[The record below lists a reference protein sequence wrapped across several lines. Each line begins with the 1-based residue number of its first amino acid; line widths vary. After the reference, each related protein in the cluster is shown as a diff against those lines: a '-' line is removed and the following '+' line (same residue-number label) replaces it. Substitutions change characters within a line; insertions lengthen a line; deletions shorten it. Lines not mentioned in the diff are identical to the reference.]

1 MAYKRTSYDE
11 LYWQYKGYVVLML
24 RKYMYIGYDESAK
37 VLSYLLEYKLY
48 ETDKGIAA
56 AGPDKDKIMR
66 VLASHHVNYVISE
79 FGFVEEI
86 RSFEDNCF
94 YKYLA
99 LASGK
104 KEINP
109 ETDSVPVRI
118 DDESE
123 QDLQPEVPIEPESPE
138 WFKKGCRVSHL
149 RYGDGEIINIDNKI
163 FTVLFEDKQEKKFIF
178 PDAFDKGFLSVD
190 ETGLIF

>member
-24 RKYMYIGYDESAK
+24 RKFMYIGYDESAR
-37 VLSYLLEYKLY
+37 VLSYLLEYKLF
-48 ETDKGIAA
+48 ESDKGIAA

-66 VLASHHVNYVISE
+66 VLTAHHVNYVISE
-79 FGFVEEI
+79 FGFVQEI

-104 KEINP
+104 KENQP
-109 ETDSVPVRI
+109 ETDSVPVWK
-118 DDESE
+118 DDEPGQNDETDGIQLERPQWFKNGCRVTHNTYGSGEITKIGSDTFTVCFESE
-123 QDLQPEVPIEPESPE
+123 Q
-138 WFKKGCRVSHL
+138 
-149 RYGDGEIINIDNKI
+149 
-163 FTVLFEDKQEKKFIF
+163 EKNLIF
-178 PDAFDKGFLSVD
+178 PDAFENGFLRIE
-190 ETGLIF
+190 ETELN